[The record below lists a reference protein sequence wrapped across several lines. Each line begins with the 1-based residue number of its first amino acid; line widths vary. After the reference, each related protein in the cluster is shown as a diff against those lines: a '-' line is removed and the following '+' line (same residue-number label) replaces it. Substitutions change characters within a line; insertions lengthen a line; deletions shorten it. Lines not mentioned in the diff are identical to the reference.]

1 MRIKTITTYDDEL
14 EFDKAVNEAL
24 GEGWSLISREAIL
37 TPAGH
42 LHHYAQLVLSEEA
55 PEPEPQAITWLE
67 ALKVLQDTC
76 KDAIEC
82 SEHGCSMFAWC
93 EEAFKNTLAP
103 AHWELPDEE
112 V

>member
-1 MRIKTITTYDDEL
+1 MKIKTITTYDDEL

-42 LHHYAQLVLSEEA
+42 LHHYAQLVLPDEV
-55 PEPEPQAITWLE
+55 PEPKPQAITWQE
-67 ALKVLQDTC
+67 AAKVLHDTC
-76 KDAIEC
+76 DEAEVCKKLLC
-82 SEHGCSMFAWC
+82 PMFDWC
-93 EEAFKNTLAP
+93 EENLKTAP
-103 AHWELPDEE
+103 NVWDTPEG